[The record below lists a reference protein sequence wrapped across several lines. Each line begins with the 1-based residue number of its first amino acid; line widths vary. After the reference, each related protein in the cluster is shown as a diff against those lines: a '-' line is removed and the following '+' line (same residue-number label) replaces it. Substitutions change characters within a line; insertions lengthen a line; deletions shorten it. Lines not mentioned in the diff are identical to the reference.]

1 MGATWGGV
9 VLCFLPGSAVMGGDI
24 QAGSAQVIIA
34 EAPQSNGPRKRA
46 ILPDY
51 PRQALKWLP

>member
-24 QAGSAQVIIA
+24 QAGSAKVTA
-34 EAPQSNGPRKRA
+34 EAPQSNGLRNRA

-51 PRQALKWLP
+51 PRQALKRPP